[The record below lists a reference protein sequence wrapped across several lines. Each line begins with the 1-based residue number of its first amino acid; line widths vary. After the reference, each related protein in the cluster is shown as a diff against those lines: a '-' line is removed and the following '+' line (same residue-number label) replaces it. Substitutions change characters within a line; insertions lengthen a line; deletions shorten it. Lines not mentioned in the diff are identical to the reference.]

1 VSETLED
8 NDSQEPVN
16 VDRSLSISE
25 VAARLELSERTI
37 RRRIKDGSLQ
47 AFQRPTSRGYEWR
60 ILLEAEPGQELV
72 NVDRNDRQAESKDR
86 QEPVNVDTGAEPA
99 EPPAAELGLL
109 KALDM
114 VEALQQENTR
124 LQEENKQLYGQA
136 AFYQAKLQAAEER
149 ILMLEARPVEEE
161 TEQSEPPAELEKPS
175 GSWWRRFLGWRR

>member
-1 VSETLED
+1 MSGQLD
-8 NDSQEPVN
+8 ANDRQEPVN

-25 VAARLELSERTI
+25 AAARLELSERTI

-72 NVDRNDRQAESKDR
+72 NVDRNDRQTESKDR
-86 QEPVNVDTGAEPA
+86 QAPVNIDTGAEPA
-99 EPPAAELGLL
+99 EPPAAKLGLL

-114 VEALQQENTR
+114 VEVLQRENTR

-136 AFYQAKLQAAEER
+136 AFFQARLQAAEER
-149 ILMLEARPVEEE
+149 ILMLEARPAEEE
-161 TEQSEPPAELEKPS
+161 QVELEKPS
-175 GSWWRRFLGWRR
+175 GSWWRWLFRRG